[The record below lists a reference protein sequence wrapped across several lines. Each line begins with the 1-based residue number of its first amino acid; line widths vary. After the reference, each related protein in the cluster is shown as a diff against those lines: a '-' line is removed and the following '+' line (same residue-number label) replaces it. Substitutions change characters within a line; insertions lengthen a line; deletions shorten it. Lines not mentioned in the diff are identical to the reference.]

1 MERAVDDQLM
11 EREEPRAV
19 TIPRPLEGGSYSV
32 ESMGRFVD
40 RLLGHERAVREAA
53 EHLEPLLA
61 RQGDLPEDPEQVQ
74 IPEPIPGGSEPI
86 TRGEEPPTEQ
96 R

>member
-40 RLLGHERAVREAA
+40 RLLGHERAVRAKRPSTSNRCSLDETTCQKIPAGPDPRA
-53 EHLEPLLA
+53 DPG
-61 RQGDLPEDPEQVQ
+61 RQRADH
-74 IPEPIPGGSEPI
+74 PG
-86 TRGEEPPTEQ
+86 
-96 R
+96 

>member
-1 MERAVDDQLM
+1 MERAVDDQRV
-11 EREEPRAV
+11 ERGEPRAV

-61 RQGDLPEDPEQVQ
+61 RRDDMPEDPEPVRD
-74 IPEPIPGGSEPI
+74 PRADPG
-86 TRGEEPPTEQ
+86 RQ
-96 R
+96 RADHSG

>member
-1 MERAVDDQLM
+1 MERAVDKQLI
-11 EREEPRAV
+11 ERKEPSPV

-40 RLLGHERAVREAA
+40 RLLGHDRAVREAA
-53 EHLEPLLA
+53 EHIEPLLA
-61 RQGDLPEDPEQVQ
+61 RQEDMPADPQPNQ

-86 TRGEEPPTEQ
+86 TRGEEPPTE